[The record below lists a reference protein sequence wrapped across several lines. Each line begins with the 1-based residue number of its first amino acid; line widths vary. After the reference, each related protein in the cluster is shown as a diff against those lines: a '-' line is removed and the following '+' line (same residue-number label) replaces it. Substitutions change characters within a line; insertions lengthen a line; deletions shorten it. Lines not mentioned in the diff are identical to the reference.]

1 MAKYLLIC
9 GTSYFIF
16 QLVLNPEVAALS
28 SKGVR
33 VNDIVPLSM
42 RGMFRERE
50 ELDEYERTWHLY
62 IYQPTWDELKS
73 KVRRHRCIVRHIEI
87 LL

>member
-1 MAKYLLIC
+1 MQFHKMAKYLLIC

-73 KVRRHRCIVRHIEI
+73 KVGIGV
-87 LL
+87 